1 MQLNFLIDNNISFS
15 YLSNKTSIQKN
26 RIISY
31 FKGTDSLSDNE
42 LELLIKCI
50 NQIKKEKEKIKK
62 YKIILLISIIILII
76 LSIVGSVLVW
86 NDGTGIMGCIPLYF
100 TRFME
105 DISLSILFHVSWIN
119 IVIYSV
125 KIIKME
131 REYKDEN

>member
-15 YLSNKTSIQKN
+15 YLSNRTSIPKN
-26 RIISY
+26 KIISY
-31 FKGTDSLSDNE
+31 FKGIDSLSDNE

-50 NQIKKEKEKIKK
+50 NQIKKEKEKIKN
-62 YKIILLISIIILII
+62 YKIILLISMIILII

-86 NDGTGIMGCIPLYF
+86 NDGTGIMGFIPLYF

-105 DISLSILFHVSWIN
+105 DISLSILFHASWIN

-125 KIIKME
+125 IIIKMD
-131 REYKDEN
+131 RKYKDEN